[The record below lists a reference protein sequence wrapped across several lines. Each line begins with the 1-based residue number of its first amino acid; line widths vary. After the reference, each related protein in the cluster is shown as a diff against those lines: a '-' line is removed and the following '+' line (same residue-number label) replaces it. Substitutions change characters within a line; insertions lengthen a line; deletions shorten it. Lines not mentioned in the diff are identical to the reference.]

1 MFIRSVYSRF
11 TCSTNCQIW
20 LIHIP
25 NLFPFSMTCYP
36 LSPFFARFFPVC
48 LPFSYVFIMFAPM
61 FSMVPNLFQHV
72 HPFSQQFPAFFT
84 FPAFPSCIFPPFVH
98 HFPPILQHSQP
109 FHRLFPPSARST
121 HPSGRASCALSAWQI
136 GAIGDW
142 RRGSR

>member
-61 FSMVPNLFQHV
+61 FSMFPTFSSMFIHFRSNFQH
-72 HPFSQQFPAFFT
+72 FS
-84 FPAFPSCIFPPFVH
+84 
-98 HFPPILQHSQP
+98 LSQP
-109 FHRLFPPSARST
+109 FPAAFSHHLSTIFLPFFSIPSLSTGCFPHRPGLHTLPAR
-121 HPSGRASCALSAWQI
+121 PAAR
-136 GAIGDW
+136 
-142 RRGSR
+142 